1 MRFAVFAAAFALAA
15 CEGEPERSAEESP
28 APAPAATFAPPSA
41 VALEPLGEADLAT
54 VDLSGELACSFR
66 REAAAAPIWLGRG
79 DVDPAAGAEA
89 VVKLGGAVRKLT
101 MAGAGG
107 YDAMAEGARF
117 EGEGVTLAIARSGD
131 EPTAEQPQIA
141 MESPTYPAVMTVSLS
156 GRDERTIQ
164 GLFECGP

>member
-101 MAGAGG
+101 MDD
-107 YDAMAEGARF
+107 DAMADGARF